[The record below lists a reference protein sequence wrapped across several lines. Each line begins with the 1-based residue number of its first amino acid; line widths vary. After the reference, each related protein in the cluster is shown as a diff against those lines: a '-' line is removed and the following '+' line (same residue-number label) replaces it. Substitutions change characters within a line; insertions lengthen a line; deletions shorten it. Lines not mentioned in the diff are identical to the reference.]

1 MNGAAG
7 HARSTR
13 AVVMLEA
20 LRAEFAGELE
30 HRIERLAAAVEAGD
44 AEDVAQRAHTLK
56 GSAQALALP
65 ELVAA
70 MERLEAAFGAQPPR
84 REDAVTA
91 LAAAAA
97 AVEANT
103 AAVVPAAE
111 AVARLS
117 HELRTP
123 LSVVLGFAHLL
134 QLADLR
140 PEERAHA
147 DAIMQ
152 AAERLAAIVDEAAGT
167 PPASPASPAD
177 RGPLSPSHGPPVTV
191 LYLEDDAAS
200 IRLVQQVLRRR
211 PAVRLVVART
221 GADGLAAAE
230 RERPDLVLLDLGLP
244 DLAAEEVMRRLREGP
259 AEAPRVVVVTGDAR
273 TERLQKLRDAGASE
287 CLTKPVDLGRLLA
300 VVDSLHPG

>member
-1 MNGAAG
+1 
-7 HARSTR
+7 
-13 AVVMLEA
+13 MLDA

-30 HRIERLAAAVEAGD
+30 HRIERLGAAVAAGD
-44 AEDVAQRAHTLK
+44 AADVAQRAHTLK

-70 MERLEAAFGAQPPR
+70 MERLEDAFLAQPPL
-84 REDAVTA
+84 REDAVAA

-97 AVEANT
+97 AVAANT

-111 AVARLS
+111 ALARFS

-123 LSVVLGFAHLL
+123 LSVVLGFARLL

-147 DAIMQ
+147 DAILQ
-152 AAERLAAIVDEAAGT
+152 AAEQLAAIIDEAAGT
-167 PPASPASPAD
+167 LPASPPFAAE
-177 RGPLSPSHGPPVTV
+177 RGALSPSHGPPLTV

-200 IRLVQQVLRRR
+200 VRLVQQVLRRR

-244 DLAAEEVMRRLREGP
+244 DMAADEVMRRLRQGL

-273 TERLQKLRDAGASE
+273 AERLRELRAAGASE
-287 CLTKPVDLGRLLA
+287 CLTKPVDLARLLA
-300 VVDSLHPG
+300 LVDSLHPG

>member
-1 MNGAAG
+1 
-7 HARSTR
+7 
-13 AVVMLEA
+13 MLDA

-30 HRIERLAAAVEAGD
+30 HRIERLGAAVAAGD
-44 AEDVAQRAHTLK
+44 AADVARRAHTLK

-70 MERLEAAFGAQPPR
+70 MERLEEAFRAQPPL
-84 REDAVTA
+84 REDAVAA
-91 LAAAAA
+91 LTAAAA
-97 AVEANT
+97 AVAANT

-111 AVARLS
+111 ALARFS

-134 QLADLR
+134 LLADLR

-147 DAIMQ
+147 AAILQ
-152 AAERLAAIVDEAAGT
+152 AAEQLAAIVDEAAGT
-167 PPASPASPAD
+167 PPASPPFAAE
-177 RGPLSPSHGPPVTV
+177 RGALSPSHGPPVTV

-200 IRLVQQVLRRR
+200 VRLVQQVLRRR

-244 DLAAEEVMRRLREGP
+244 DLAADEVMRRLRQGP
-259 AEAPRVVVVTGDAR
+259 AGAPRIVVVTGDAR
-273 TERLQKLRDAGASE
+273 AERLRELRAAGASE
-287 CLTKPVDLGRLLA
+287 CLTKPVDLARLLA
-300 VVDSLHPG
+300 LVDSLHPG